1 MNIRNLF
8 FLGSILLLLS
18 CKNSKQQEGYNSIN
32 IIKYINIYNENNRI
46 LTAQG
51 TEYFFSSG
59 RIRTMCIG
67 SDWYGL

>member
-32 IIKYINIYNENNRI
+32 IIKYIVNTFINII
-46 LTAQG
+46 L
-51 TEYFFSSG
+51 YSF
-59 RIRTMCIG
+59 
-67 SDWYGL
+67 L

>member
-32 IIKYINIYNENNRI
+32 IIKYINIYNSHFDALLLNR
-46 LTAQG
+46 TK
-51 TEYFFSSG
+51 SSK
-59 RIRTMCIG
+59 
-67 SDWYGL
+67 

>member
-51 TEYFFSSG
+51 TEY
-59 RIRTMCIG
+59 
-67 SDWYGL
+67 DYL